1 MNPYLVGITGGIGSG
16 KSAVSKILNVIGI
29 KVYNSDE
36 KAKFLMENDELLLSS
51 IKNDFGEEAYI
62 DGKINKNFI
71 SNNLFS
77 NNKKLKMMNDLVH
90 PVVIKDFKDWCS
102 KNKDQKILIKE
113 SALLFS
119 SDSYKDLDFIIY
131 VYANKS
137 LRISRILNRDKFR
150 TRAEIKKIIDN
161 QIAEEEAS
169 NTADFKLSNNENNL
183 LLPKVIEIFDKI
195 NSNIKTTS

>member
-71 SNNLFS
+71 SNNLFN

-90 PVVIKDFKDWCS
+90 PWKQ
-102 KNKDQKILIKE
+102 KN
-113 SALLFS
+113 
-119 SDSYKDLDFIIY
+119 
-131 VYANKS
+131 
-137 LRISRILNRDKFR
+137 
-150 TRAEIKKIIDN
+150 
-161 QIAEEEAS
+161 
-169 NTADFKLSNNENNL
+169 
-183 LLPKVIEIFDKI
+183 
-195 NSNIKTTS
+195 

>member
-16 KSAVSKILNVIGI
+16 KSTVSKILNAMGI
-29 KVYNSDE
+29 KVYNSDD
-36 KAKFLMENDELLLSS
+36 KAKYLMENDELLLSC

-62 DGKINKNFI
+62 DGKMNKNFI
-71 SNNLFS
+71 SNNLF
-77 NNKKLKMMNDLVH
+77 NDNKKLKMMNALVH
-90 PVVIKDFKDWCS
+90 PVVIKDFKNWCF
-102 KNKDQKILIKE
+102 KNQDQKILIKE

-150 TRAEIKKIIDN
+150 TIDEIKKIINN
-161 QIAEEEAS
+161 QIPKEEAS
-169 NTADFKLSNNENNL
+169 ENADFILSNNGASF
-183 LLPKVIEIFDKI
+183 LLPKVVEILDKI

>member
-16 KSAVSKILNVIGI
+16 KSTVSKILNVLGI

-36 KAKFLMENDELLLSS
+36 KAKFLMENDEVLLSN
-51 IKNDFGEEAYI
+51 IKNHFGEEAYI
-62 DGKINKNFI
+62 NGKMNKEYI
-71 SNNLFS
+71 SNNVFYD
-77 NNKKLKMMNDLVH
+77 NKKLKMMNTLVH
-90 PVVIKDFKDWCS
+90 PVVIEDFKKWCL
-102 KNKDQKILIKE
+102 KNKNQKILIKE

-150 TRAEIKKIIDN
+150 TRDEIKKIINN
-161 QIAEEEAS
+161 QIIEEEAS
-169 NTADFKLSNNENNL
+169 KKADFILRNNEKSL
-183 LLPKVIEIFDKI
+183 LLPKVIDVLDKI